1 MLNIKRLFLVCISF
15 SVFFAVSAVNAQKH
29 NQFNANKQRTG
40 VWKKYYKN
48 KMIRY
53 TGQFKDGKEVGTFKF
68 YDQNSSQ
75 FPMAIKKFHPKSD
88 SVSVQYFFLNGM
100 LKTTGL
106 FLGRERA
113 GKWLYYF
120 PKGTVMSEEF
130 YNNGKLSGSLKVF
143 YKNGKL
149 TENTIYKEGMLHGVS
164 KKYADTGILIEEVNY
179 ANGKENGD
187 AMYYELNGSLRER
200 GLYKNGKRI
209 GKWEFYLDGEVIDA
223 KKKKALKKYKKKG

>member
-1 MLNIKRLFLVCISF
+1 MLNIKRLFLVCLFF
-15 SVFFAVSAVNAQKH
+15 SVFLMVTSVNAQKF
-29 NQFNANKQRTG
+29 NQFDSNKQRTG

-48 KMIRY
+48 KKIRY
-53 TGQFKDGKEVGTFKF
+53 TGQFKNGKEIGVFKF

-75 FPMAIKKFHPKSD
+75 FPVAIKKFHPKSD
-88 SVSVQYFFLNGM
+88 SVSVEYFFLNGT

-120 PKGTVMSEEF
+120 QKGTVMLEEF
-130 YNNGKLSGSLKVF
+130 YKDGKLSGALKIF

-149 TENTIYKEGMLHGVS
+149 TESAIYKRGLLHGVS

-179 ANGKENGD
+179 ANGKENGE
-187 AMYYELNGSLRER
+187 AKYYELNGNLKER